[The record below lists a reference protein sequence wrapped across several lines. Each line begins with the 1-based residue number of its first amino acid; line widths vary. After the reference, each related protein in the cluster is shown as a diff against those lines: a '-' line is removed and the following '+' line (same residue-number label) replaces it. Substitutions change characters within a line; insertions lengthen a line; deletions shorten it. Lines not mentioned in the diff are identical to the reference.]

1 MAQKTSVYECMVIFD
16 SNKYAQDPNK
26 VGGQIGALV
35 TKLGGEVLVS
45 RLWNDQKLAY
55 PIDGHKKGT
64 YWLTYFRLDG
74 TKLVEFNRDLRIN
87 ETVVRSLTLHVDPR
101 LVDALV
107 EHAKG
112 GLRPRAPEPTV
123 GTPERVVEMPDL
135 EEVGELN

>member
-1 MAQKTSVYECMVIFD
+1 MPAKTSVYECLVIFD
-16 SNKYAQDPNK
+16 SNKYAQDPAK
-26 VGGQIGALV
+26 VGNQIANLV
-35 TKLGGEVLVS
+35 TKLEGEVLVS

-55 PIDGHKKGT
+55 PIDGHRKGT
-64 YWLTYFRLDG
+64 YWLTYFKLNGQRL
-74 TKLVEFNRDLRIN
+74 TEFNRDLAIN
-87 ETVVRSLTLHVDPR
+87 ETVIRSLTLHVDPR

>member
-1 MAQKTSVYECMVIFD
+1 MAQKTSVYECMVIYD